1 MKKINWK
8 KIGMYILYYI
18 CLFGVFCGS
27 IMIIGGVGN
36 LTCADEALTK
46 AEEIRSYLITFL
58 GFPVTFLFGKL
69 AIFISENAEIGYFKD
84 ID

>member
-69 AIFISENAEIGYFKD
+69 AMFIAKIAGIKSLYD